1 MMITY
6 TETKDGALLIDSL
19 SIPNSLSN
27 RHYQE
32 ALKEIEAGNAIIDAW
47 RGSQREADCLEELAV
62 SGWKSSRELAVS
74 NITVTVDGMLFYGDE
89 TSQNRMARAVSAADS
104 DSETTVWVL
113 ANNTPAIVTALQL
126 KRALK
131 LAGMA
136 QTALWVK

>member
-1 MMITY
+1 MITY
-6 TETKDGALLIDSL
+6 STLRNGDISGHGFVSIPIGNSLYNRALAEVEAGDATIEAWAGSAREAEYLAAKGMSDWKDSRAIAVSAITVEVDSL
-19 SIPNSLSN
+19 IF
-27 RHYQE
+27 
-32 ALKEIEAGNAIIDAW
+32 D
-47 RGSQREADCLEELAV
+47 
-62 SGWKSSRELAVS
+62 
-74 NITVTVDGMLFYGDE
+74 GDE
-89 TSQNRMARAVSAADS
+89 ISQNRMARAVSAADS